1 MIRFANINDVP
12 SIMNFIDTYW
22 KKDHI
27 LAKDISVF
35 NNLYVV
41 DEKVNMV
48 LSIEDEAI
56 NGILGFVSYDKSNKQ
71 LSLALWKSLKSKDG
85 MVGLRMY
92 DYLINELKPNNI
104 AIPGINM
111 DTTKQIYNFLG
122 FTCGKMNHFY
132 RLRDMSNYE
141 IAYINEASIRK
152 AHGGD
157 ISFTKINSIE
167 EYKKINIYF
176 NENSFNKGVDYI
188 NNKYFNNPKYKYFLY
203 LVEDN
208 CKKLI
213 IVLRK
218 QECNGSACL
227 RLIDMF
233 GDYSLLECTT
243 NMLDEL
249 LMKENCEYVDCYCC
263 GVEKALFINAG
274 FEDIED
280 SDNIIPEY
288 FYPFERRNIDIF
300 YAAKNDKQIMFKGDG
315 DMDRPN

>member
-1 MIRFANINDVP
+1 MIRFAKINDVP
-12 SIMNFIDTYW
+12 SIMKFIDTYW

-27 LAKDISVF
+27 LARDISVF
-35 NNLYVV
+35 NYLYVV
-41 DEKVNMV
+41 EERVNMV
-48 LSIEDEAI
+48 ISIENEAI
-56 NGILGFVSYDKSNKQ
+56 NGILGFVPYDKCNKQ

-85 MVGLRMY
+85 MIGLQMY
-92 DYLINELKPNNI
+92 DYLVNELNPNNI

-122 FTCGKMNHFY
+122 FTCGKMNRFY
-132 RLRDMSNYE
+132 RLRNMSDYK
-141 IAYINEASIRK
+141 IALINEVNIRK
-152 AHGGD
+152 ANSGD

-167 EYKKINIYF
+167 EYEEIGICF
-176 NENSFNKGVDYI
+176 NENSFNKDIYYV
-188 NNKYFNNPKYKYFLY
+188 NNKYFNNPKYRYSLY

-227 RLIDMF
+227 RLIDML